1 MDGFDGYKMSL
12 ATYMRSLAGD
22 QGLDIT
28 QDVKPP
34 KSLYIEVSVP
44 LKKMGVSL
52 MLRVCLLLS
61 KGGVYEYILVY
72 IGIELVDTI
81 GLVSDSQ

>member
-1 MDGFDGYKMSL
+1 MSL
-12 ATYMRSLAGD
+12 ATMRSLAGD

-34 KSLYIEVSVP
+34 KSLYIEVSIP

-61 KGGVYEYILVY
+61 KGG
-72 IGIELVDTI
+72 GI
-81 GLVSDSQ
+81 

>member
-1 MDGFDGYKMSL
+1 
-12 ATYMRSLAGD
+12 MRSLAGD

-28 QDVKPP
+28 QDAKPP
-34 KSLYIEVSVP
+34 KSLYIEVSIP
-44 LKKMGVSL
+44 LKKLGVSL
-52 MLRVCLLLS
+52 MLRVCLRLS